1 MQSPIFEVLEALLI
15 YSTVIKSFHGLN
27 ILPGG
32 GAVVVTK
39 LVCPFKK
46 QVCPFKKLV
55 YPFKKLV
62 CSFQKLLFCPE
73 DRARSEVS
81 EQRPQR
87 R

>member
-1 MQSPIFEVLEALLI
+1 MVTQSPIFEVLEALLI
-15 YSTVIKSFHGLN
+15 YPTVIKSFHGLN

-46 QVCPFKKLV
+46 LVHPFKKLVCPFKKL
-55 YPFKKLV
+55 LI
-62 CSFQKLLFCPE
+62 CPE
-73 DRARSEVS
+73 DRARSEGS